1 MENIKKKGIYLIIGV
16 FFLFIILEKPK
27 IVSADDNL
35 NVKIITASLDISSG
49 DVISSNARAVSER
62 IYIAKENVEVKV
74 GNSGAKYGVF
84 YYDAN
89 GKYIGWSGWTTS
101 DTYKTAANTAYVRI
115 LLGYNDNRTV
125 GSSEIAVLEKCL
137 NISDRV
143 ESANLKLG
151 VLDIKT
157 GQEIVSTARSITGKY
172 DLAKKNVKVKVGN
185 SGAKYGVFY
194 YDANGKYI
202 GWSGWTTSDTYKTA
216 ANTAYV
222 RILLG
227 YNDNRTVGSSE
238 IAVLE
243 KCLIIFDIGNKD
255 EWELPI
261 M

>member
-1 MENIKKKGIYLIIGV
+1 MENIKKKENYLIIGV
-16 FFLFIILEKPK
+16 FFLFIILGNPK
-27 IVSADDNL
+27 IVWADDNL

-49 DVISSNARAVSER
+49 RVISSNARAVSER
-62 IYIAKENVEVKV
+62 I
-74 GNSGAKYGVF
+74 
-84 YYDAN
+84 
-89 GKYIGWSGWTTS
+89 
-101 DTYKTAANTAYVRI
+101 
-115 LLGYNDNRTV
+115 
-125 GSSEIAVLEKCL
+125 
-137 NISDRV
+137 NI
-143 ESANLKLG
+143 
-151 VLDIKT
+151 
-157 GQEIVSTARSITGKY
+157 
-172 DLAKKNVKVKVGN
+172 AKKNVKVKVGN

-202 GWSGWTTSDTYKTA
+202 GWSGWTTSDTYKPA

-243 KCLIIFDIGNKD
+243 KCLIILGNVNKE